1 MLYANGA
8 RMLAEGN
15 RPKDATLRE
24 LLDETDN
31 CILRAVEDGEY
42 STTVIIQRFI
52 PRDVRKEYKLKMKK
66 ELGYRLSCDW
76 DDEAS
81 IIHIRW

>member
-1 MLYANGA
+1 MWYAKGA
-8 RMLAEGN
+8 RMLTEDN

-24 LLDETDN
+24 LLDETHRS
-31 CILRAVEDGEY
+31 ISQAVDDGEY
-42 STTVIIQRFI
+42 STAVIIRRFV
-52 PRDVRKEYKLKMKK
+52 PKDVRKAYKLKMKK

-76 DDEAS
+76 DDRVS

>member
-1 MLYANGA
+1 MLFAKGA

-15 RPKDATLRE
+15 RPKDVTLRE
-24 LLDETDN
+24 LLDETHRL
-31 CILRAVEDGEY
+31 ILQAVENGEY
-42 STTVIIQRFI
+42 SAVVIIRRFV

-76 DDEAS
+76 DDRAS

>member
-1 MLYANGA
+1 MLYASGA
-8 RMLAEGN
+8 RIIAEDN

-31 CILRAVEDGEY
+31 AILQAIGNGDY
-42 STTVIIQRFI
+42 STTVIIQRFV
-52 PRDVRKEYKLKMKK
+52 PRGVRKTYKSEMKK
-66 ELGYRLSCDW
+66 LGYRVSCDW
-76 DDEAS
+76 DDWAS

>member
-15 RPKDATLRE
+15 RPKDVTLRE
-24 LLDETDN
+24 LLDETHRL
-31 CILRAVEDGEY
+31 ILQAVENGEY
-42 STTVIIQRFI
+42 STVVIIRRFV

-76 DDEAS
+76 DDLGS